1 MQKKV
6 SYREFDWWLVA
17 LVLLISALG
26 ILEIYSVTAETE
38 LAAQSKRQFYWVLI
52 GLVAMFAISRLD
64 YHMILGH
71 VPWIYLGSVVVLV
84 ALLVAGEPVG
94 GARRWIH
101 WGGLNFQVSEMVKLV
116 IIMALARYF
125 AGIDHKYLG
134 WKDLFVV
141 GALVSVPLLL
151 VALQPDL
158 GTALTFVVIALAGVA
173 VAGIRIRQVVL
184 LVLAGALL
192 MPVGLSFLKPYQQ
205 ERLKTFLQPDADIQG
220 SGYQINQS
228 KIAIGSGGFW
238 GKGLRQ
244 GTQNRLGFIPG
255 AHTDFIFAAFA
266 EEQGFA
272 GTVFV
277 LLLYLLLL
285 MRLVDGAQSAVD
297 RAGSLLITGFA
308 AVLFF
313 QIAISTAMIIGLV
326 PVTGIPLPL
335 MTYGGSSVLFTFM
348 GFGLALSVRMRR
360 FVN

>member
-1 MQKKV
+1 MKNKA
-6 SYREFDWWLVA
+6 SYREFDWLLVA
-17 LVLLISALG
+17 LILVISAVG
-26 ILEIYSVTAETE
+26 IVEIYSVTAETG
-38 LAAQSKRQFYWVLI
+38 LAGQYRLQVCWVLI
-52 GLVAMFAISRLD
+52 GLVAMLVISRLD

-71 VPWIYLGSVVVLV
+71 VPWIYLGVVVLLGV
-84 ALLVAGEPVG
+84 LLVAGEPIG

-101 WGGLNFQVSEMVKLV
+101 LGGLNFQVSEIAKLV

-125 AGIDHKYLG
+125 AGVNSKHLG
-134 WKDLFVV
+134 WKDIFVV
-141 GALVSVPLLL
+141 GVVVSVPLLL

-158 GTALTFVVIALAGVA
+158 GTALTFVVIALAGVV

-184 LVLAGALL
+184 LALAGALL
-192 MPVGLSFLKPYQQ
+192 MPAGMWFLKPYQQ
-205 ERLKTFLQPDADIQG
+205 ERLRTFIQPEADIQG

-255 AHTDFIFAAFA
+255 AHTDFIFAVFA
-266 EEQGFA
+266 EEHGFV

-285 MRLVDGAQSAVD
+285 MRLLDGAQSAVD
-297 RAGSLLITGFA
+297 RAGSFLVMGFA

-313 QIAISTAMIIGLV
+313 QITISTAMIIGLA

-335 MTYGGSSVLFTFM
+335 MTYGGSSALFTFM